1 VMTLEA
7 RFSEG
12 QFDPVARGVSPMEGV
27 VADAG
32 GAGLKIHID
41 SDQAVASVAALLT
54 RIAEEAKIR
63 TRGPILFCIADRE
76 TGAEVEIATGRD
88 FPVNPQIKGA
98 IKAMAG
104 VVLVEE
110 I

>member
-1 VMTLEA
+1 
-7 RFSEG
+7 
-12 QFDPVARGVSPMEGV
+12 MEGV

-32 GAGLKIHID
+32 GAGLRIHID
-41 SDQAVASVAALLT
+41 SDQAVASVAALLK

-63 TRGPILFCIADRE
+63 SRGPIRFCIADRE
-76 TGAEVEIATGRD
+76 TGEEVEVDAGRD
-88 FPVNPQIKGA
+88 YPVNPQIKGA

-104 VVLVEE
+104 VVMVEE